1 MPLCPATCPPCSS
14 GHDDPVV
21 LTACAPFCCQQVVEL
36 LRQDLQHRDL
46 QVGSPVVS
54 TPRLAGGVRT
64 TWSTSAGD
72 RGRALGVLILSIM
85 LSADNF
91 QENSE

>member
-14 GHDDPVV
+14 GRDDPVV

-36 LRQDLQHRDL
+36 LRQDLQA
-46 QVGSPVVS
+46 GSTVVS
-54 TPRLAGGVRT
+54 TPRLARGVRT

-72 RGRALGVLILSIM
+72 QGRGLGILFLSMM
-85 LSADNF
+85 LPADNF